1 MTDTDHTAYADWA
14 ADLRRLAR
22 QLDDLRP
29 DLPQPAYPE
38 QHLRILLGLPERC
51 DIEHV
56 AAVLGVNVDVRGL
69 ETGQTTATLGVGSV
83 DLDFYHIDDAAA
95 LAYVQGLEATS

>member
-14 ADLRRLAR
+14 RDLHRLAR
-22 QLDDLRP
+22 ELDDLRLN
-29 DLPQPAYPE
+29 LPEPAYPS

-51 DIEHV
+51 DVEHV
-56 AAVLGVNVDVRGL
+56 AKVLGVAVDAGAL
-69 ETGQTTATLGVGSV
+69 ETGQTTATLVVGSV
-83 DLDFYHIDDAAA
+83 DVEFYHIDQEAA